1 MSVGRTSGA
10 TSVGRASGATSVGR
24 ASGATNADIAAW
36 RAHMPAAFGATPTQR
51 ALRGLGWTIFAAW
64 LAGALWWFDFS
75 PTRLW
80 NGLSGL
86 GTIIVLMVPP
96 SPGEQWV
103 EILKGMAE
111 SVAMAFLGTFMA
123 AIVAIPLGFLGARN
137 IVTATLWRFSLR
149 RVLDGFRGVDQ
160 LIWAL
165 AYVRAVGLGPL
176 AGVLAIFT
184 ADIAVLAKLYAE
196 AIENAEKKQAEGVVA
211 AGGGRLAAVRFG
223 ILPQVAP
230 VMLAQA
236 LYFFESNT
244 RSATILGVVGAGGI
258 GLQIAERIRVRHWD
272 EVAFIILLMIATVA
286 VIDFISGRVR
296 RRLIG
301 DSR

>member
-1 MSVGRTSGA
+1 MS
-10 TSVGRASGATSVGR
+10 GRADV
-24 ASGATNADIAAW
+24 AAW
-36 RAHMPAAFGATPTQR
+36 RARMPAAFGASPARR
-51 ALRGLGWTIFAAW
+51 ALRAAGLAVFLGW
-64 LAGALWWFDFS
+64 LAGALWWFGFS
-75 PTRLW
+75 PARLW

-86 GTIIVLMVPP
+86 GTIVVLMVPP

-103 EILKGMAE
+103 EILKGIAE

-123 AIVAIPLGFLGARN
+123 ALVAVPLGFLGARN
-137 IVTATLWRFSLR
+137 VVTATLWRFSLR

-211 AGGGRLAAVRFG
+211 AGGGRLSAIRFG

-230 VMLAQA
+230 VLLAQA

-272 EVAFIILLMIATVA
+272 EVAFIIILMIATVA
-286 VIDFISGRVR
+286 AIDWISGRIR

-301 DSR
+301 PRA

>member
-1 MSVGRTSGA
+1 MSDT
-10 TSVGRASGATSVGR
+10 RADVQ
-24 ASGATNADIAAW
+24 AW
-36 RAHMPAAFGATPTQR
+36 RARMPAAFGATPARR
-51 ALRGLGWTIFAAW
+51 ALRALGWAVFAAW
-64 LAGALWWFDFS
+64 LLGALWWFDFS

-103 EILKGMAE
+103 EILRGMAE
-111 SVAMAFLGTFMA
+111 SVAMAFLGTFLA

-137 IVTATLWRFSLR
+137 IVVTTLWRFSLR

-211 AGGGRLAAVRFG
+211 AGGGRLAAIRFG

-286 VIDFISGRVR
+286 AIDWISGRIR

-301 DSR
+301 ASV